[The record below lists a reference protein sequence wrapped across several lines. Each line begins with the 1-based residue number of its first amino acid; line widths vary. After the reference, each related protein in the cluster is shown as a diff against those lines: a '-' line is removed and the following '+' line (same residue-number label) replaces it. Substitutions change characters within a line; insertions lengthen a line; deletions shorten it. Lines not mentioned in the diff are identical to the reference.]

1 MSDGWRWRPPFL
13 LVSALLDW
21 NLDTLCLGNLLAVG
35 GLVTI
40 AIGGGGGG
48 GEADGGAGGPAPGL
62 TLLGGNNTTLVTG
75 N

>member
-1 MSDGWRWRPPFL
+1 MMNGGRPPAL

-21 NLDTLCLGNLLAVG
+21 NLDTLGLWNLLAVC

-40 AIGGGGGG
+40 AIGGG

-62 TLLGGNNTTLVTG
+62 TLLGGNNATLVTG

>member
-1 MSDGWRWRPPFL
+1 MMNGGRPPAL

-21 NLDTLCLGNLLAVG
+21 NLDTLCLGNLLAVC

-40 AIGGGGGG
+40 AIGGGGG

-62 TLLGGNNTTLVTG
+62 TLLGGDNATLVTG

>member
-1 MSDGWRWRPPFL
+1 MMNGGRPPAL

-21 NLDTLCLGNLLAVG
+21 NLDTLGLGNLLAVG

-40 AIGGGGGG
+40 AIGGGGG

-62 TLLGGNNTTLVTG
+62 TLLGGNNATLVTG